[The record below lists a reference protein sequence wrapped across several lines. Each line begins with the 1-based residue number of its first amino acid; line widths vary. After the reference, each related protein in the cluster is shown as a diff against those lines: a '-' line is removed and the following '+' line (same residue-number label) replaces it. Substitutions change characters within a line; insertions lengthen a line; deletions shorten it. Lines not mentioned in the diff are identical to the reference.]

1 LSEHHLDRERFEE
14 SSRKLDR
21 GHISDNE
28 FYKQLAALS
37 GHSVDSIRLAFDE
50 KLIDKTVVSLMQVLR
65 SHYKIALLSNASGT
79 YLRPILEKH
88 GLMPLF
94 DEIAISAEVGLIKPE
109 PAVFKHILKQLGV
122 QAGEAIFIDDSPTNV
137 QAAEALGIRS
147 FVFAGTEALRK
158 ELAAAGIK
166 VS

>member
-1 LSEHHLDRERFEE
+1 
-14 SSRKLDR
+14 
-21 GHISDNE
+21 
-28 FYKQLAALS
+28 
-37 GHSVDSIRLAFDE
+37 
-50 KLIDKTVVSLMQVLR
+50 
-65 SHYKIALLSNASGT
+65 
-79 YLRPILEKH
+79 
-88 GLMPLF
+88 MPLF